1 MSQHLYKPIPIEP
14 LADIPSGV
22 TGLIEKMM
30 QKDREK
36 RPQTPAELRRE
47 IAGCL
52 EQLHGASSTTMQIE
66 AEAAVASP
74 VAAPT
79 EKTPSAEERNDTG

>member
-1 MSQHLYKPIPIEP
+1 MLTGRPPYSGSVAQIMSQHLYKPIPIEP

-22 TGLIEKMM
+22 TSLIEKMM

-47 IAGCL
+47 IVG
-52 EQLHGASSTTMQIE
+52 
-66 AEAAVASP
+66 
-74 VAAPT
+74 
-79 EKTPSAEERNDTG
+79 